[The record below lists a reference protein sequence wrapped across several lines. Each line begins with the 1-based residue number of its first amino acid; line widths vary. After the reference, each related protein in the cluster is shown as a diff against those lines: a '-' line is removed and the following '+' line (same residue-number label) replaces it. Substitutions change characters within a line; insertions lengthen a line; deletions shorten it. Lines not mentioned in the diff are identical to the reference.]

1 MSRSDRQMSA
11 AGALRRLRDGA
22 ISQPIDEEAE
32 RWLGIARQVV
42 ERRRDRRL
50 SQQELAELCG
60 TTQSAIARLER
71 GVRPP
76 RLDTLARIANA
87 LDCDLGVQLRPRT
100 TTGGGQR

>member
-1 MSRSDRQMSA
+1 MCAMSRSDRA
-11 AGALRRLRDGA
+11 TGALRRLRDGA
-22 ISQPIDEEAE
+22 RPVDEEAD
-32 RWLGIARQVV
+32 RWLAIARQVV

-87 LDCDLGVQLRPRT
+87 LDCDLVVQLRPRT
-100 TTGGGQR
+100 KTKGGER